1 LSNSGQDAGA
11 LGITAEL
18 MVNQATSVTD
28 VATNPHTFIPTL
40 VMHWMNTTV
49 TTVDAKWT
57 VTPKGISVCLS
68 IRAVVV
74 RTKFTITTGACR
86 A

>member
-1 LSNSGQDAGA
+1 LSNSWQDAGA

-18 MVNQATSVTD
+18 MVNQAKSVND
-28 VATNPHTFIPTL
+28 VATNPHTFIPT
-40 VMHWMNTTV
+40 VVRDCMNTTV

-57 VTPKGISVCLS
+57 VTLKGVSVCPS
-68 IRAVVV
+68 IPAVVV

-86 A
+86 T